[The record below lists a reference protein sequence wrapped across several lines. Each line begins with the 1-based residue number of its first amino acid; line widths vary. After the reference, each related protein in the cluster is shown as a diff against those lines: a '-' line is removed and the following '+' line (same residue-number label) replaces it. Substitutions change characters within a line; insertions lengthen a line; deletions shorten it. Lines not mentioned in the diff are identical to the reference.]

1 MSTNTPLTFEEI
13 LEKKRADLL
22 VQREVIVHK
31 EKEFEEDSVMQLC
44 YNSQA
49 SLMLDL
55 SAQLQWV
62 LKTYK
67 ECRDAELFPNC
78 LDSIVPESKYEAGE
92 HGV

>member
-1 MSTNTPLTFEEI
+1 MNSTQPTFEEI
-13 LEKKRADLL
+13 IEKKRADLL
-22 VQREVIVHK
+22 VQREVIAHK
-31 EKEFEEDSVMQLC
+31 EKEFEEDSIMKLC

-67 ECRDAELFPNC
+67 DCKDAELFPNC
-78 LDSIVPESKYEAGE
+78 LDAIMPESKYEAGD